1 MKKLLLASAVAAAS
15 FSTPSFAEGE
25 ASVSG
30 GFVSDYYYR
39 GAELGDAGGYAGVE
53 YSVAGFTAGVWAIE
67 DGFGTGSAGTGAP
80 TIEYD
85 VYGSYGFDVNED
97 LSFSIG
103 YTQYNYNYT
112 SDFESEVNLGAA
124 FGPVALDVAIGE
136 DDNGGG
142 PADYDYTYAAV
153 SGDVSNIS
161 LLLGSYDADL
171 ANDAGDYIHV
181 EASTSKDLGETG
193 ASLGVTVGHADPKAA
208 GSNSYEYIF
217 LDLSAGFEF

>member
-1 MKKLLLASAVAAAS
+1 MKKLLLASAVAVVS

-30 GFVSDYYYR
+30 GFVSDYFYR
-39 GAELGDAGGYAGVE
+39 GAELGDAAGYASVE
-53 YSVAGFTAGVWAIE
+53 YSIAGFTAGVWAIE

-85 VYGSYGFDVNED
+85 VYASYGADVSEN
-97 LSFSIG
+97 LSLSIG
-103 YTQYNYNYT
+103 YTQYNYNYS

-136 DDNGGG
+136 DDNGGAG
-142 PADYDYTYAAV
+142 ADFDYTYAAV
-153 SGDVSNIS
+153 SGDISNIS
-161 LLLGSYDADL
+161 LLLGNYNADL
-171 ANDAGDYIHV
+171 ANDGGDYTHFEV
-181 EASTSKDLGETG
+181 STSKDLGETG
-193 ASLGVTVGHADPKAA
+193 ASLGVTVGHSNPKAS
-208 GSNSYEYIF
+208 GEDSSEYIF